1 MLGRFFKSYSS
12 SQSEKRLTINFR
24 FSSAV
29 CRARLRFLKCFIF
42 EDFIIKIRCEIV
54 WQSYAVALQSKMTG
68 KSWGRDQ
75 SSFLWCTTAMA
86 HVPNTE
92 EKTWSGPNQHC
103 HIHDFCVIS
112 ARCTAPPLC
121 LMLGTA
127 PPGLVTCSTLG
138 LLLSRSISVKSL
150 SFSQTK
156 MFA

>member
-54 WQSYAVALQSKMTG
+54 WQSYAVAWQSKMTG

-75 SSFLWCTTAMA
+75 SSFLWCTTAPMA
-86 HVPNTE
+86 HVQTQKKIPEVDPISFDATSMILVWFQQHFS
-92 EKTWSGPNQHC
+92 KMHSATSVSHVGHGPTRSGHYSSSQLCGFCNQE
-103 HIHDFCVIS
+103 V
-112 ARCTAPPLC
+112 
-121 LMLGTA
+121 
-127 PPGLVTCSTLG
+127 
-138 LLLSRSISVKSL
+138 SV
-150 SFSQTK
+150 
-156 MFA
+156 